1 MLPHL
6 NHPRKIS
13 RLSEVTE
20 AIRAMANDLGAH
32 AKLPT
37 VSQLR
42 QDLGASI
49 STLSGAL
56 QELESSGV
64 IYRRHSI
71 GIFVSPS
78 FNTRKIRVLLDARIV
93 RAPGVSPFWGN
104 LWGLLA
110 DEARNR
116 SGQFKEECVFQVVEP
131 SLQSDAELAHNLLG
145 EYRAG
150 RLHGILCVGL
160 QENLYPLLRPEIA
173 PIVGFGGHFQ
183 WFVETDAARGVRM
196 AVDELAK
203 QGCKNIGL
211 WHHVPSFV
219 PRTPENTER
228 ETKLFRQA
236 LSRVDLAFQEHLVKE
251 RVVLENDIVVET
263 GQEQGYQLALEVF
276 GAPPPKSASHN
287 RKSSTRLASRP
298 AASRQQTS
306 LPDGLFIAH
315 DLTADGALLAL
326 QELGLRAGRDIK
338 IATLGNEGSV
348 VLFRRAP
355 QITVVEFNTPQI
367 ARSMFDMLETLMSG
381 QKPTRHAK
389 LVSPRLRV
397 P

>member
-1 MLPHL
+1 MLSHL
-6 NHPRKIS
+6 KNPRKIS
-13 RLSEVTE
+13 RVSEVTE
-20 AIRAMANDLGAH
+20 AIRAMANDLGAN

-42 QDLGASI
+42 HDLGASI
-49 STLSGAL
+49 STISGSL

-93 RAPGVSPFWGN
+93 RAPGVSPFWGT

-110 DEARNR
+110 DEAKNR
-116 SGQFKEECVFQVVEP
+116 SGQFKEECIFQVVEP
-131 SLQSDAELAHNLLG
+131 SLQSDQELAHNLLG

-183 WFVETDAARGVRM
+183 WFAETDGARGIRM
-196 AVDELAK
+196 AVNELAK

-236 LSRVDLAFQEHLVKE
+236 LSRAKLPFQAHLVKE
-251 RVVLENDIVVET
+251 RVILENEIVVET

-276 GAPPPKSASHN
+276 GAVSPKRNAVS
-287 RKSSTRLASRP
+287 RKSSTRSASRENV
-298 AASRQQTS
+298 S
-306 LPDGLFIAH
+306 LPDGLVIAH
-315 DLTADGALLAL
+315 DLTTDGALLAL
-326 QELGLRAGRDIK
+326 QELELRVGSDIK
-338 IATLGNEGSV
+338 IATFGNEGSV
-348 VLFRRAP
+348 VLFRRAR
-355 QITVVEFNTPQI
+355 QITIIEYNTLQI
-367 ARSMFDMLETLMSG
+367 ARAMFDMLETLMSG
-381 QKPTRHAK
+381 QTPSRHAK
-389 LVSPRLRV
+389 LIAPRLRSS
-397 P
+397 